1 MTRALARRRRER
13 GSAILITMIIV
24 VALLGGGAVLVG
36 LQLSSTR
43 STEVTRNGMTSLYC
57 AEAGLNAARALVSTT
72 YNQWNTQLCN
82 GCVVGSPASE
92 LPFIT
97 SGINHDL
104 DGDGLSDFVITLK
117 DNDDEFTP
125 IAPNLSVDNDLQVWV
140 ISTCTK
146 YPDNQK
152 QVSELVRF
160 NLSGTCYDN
169 QLGGCGG
176 NGNAN

>member
-1 MTRALARRRRER
+1 MTRVRARRRRER
-13 GSAILITMIIV
+13 GTAILITMVIV

-36 LQLSSTR
+36 LQLASTR
-43 STEVTRNGMTSLYC
+43 STEITRSGMTALYC
-57 AEAGLNAARALVSTT
+57 AEAGLNAARPLVANNYTS
-72 YNQWNTQLCN
+72 WNTSLCN
-82 GCVVGSPASE
+82 GCVVGSAASE

-97 SGINHDL
+97 TGINHDL
-104 DGDGLSDFVITLK
+104 DGDGVNDFVITLK
-117 DNDDEFTP
+117 DNDDEFSP
-125 IAPNLSVDNDLQVWV
+125 VPANASVDNDLQVWV

-146 YPDNQK
+146 FPDNQK

-160 NLSGTCYDN
+160 NLSGTCYDK